1 MLVLMIDKDEKKVT
15 YSFYRLG
22 VGTAEESLTLQG
34 SIDHE
39 CDQVKLVEDLWQ
51 SGSDSVSFTLSPWKG
66 QSLLAK
72 FQS

>member
-22 VGTAEESLTLQG
+22 DGSAEESLTLQG

-39 CDQVKLVEDLWQ
+39 CDQVKLVEDLC
-51 SGSDSVSFTLSPWKG
+51 
-66 QSLLAK
+66 
-72 FQS
+72 

>member
-39 CDQVKLVEDLWQ
+39 CDQVKLVEDLC
-51 SGSDSVSFTLSPWKG
+51 
-66 QSLLAK
+66 
-72 FQS
+72 